1 MTTKDPA
8 ACRLSPT
15 SRRRDLGSQ
24 APRASDD
31 LVATQVPKR
40 LQVALCRALIVMDT
54 LSGTESQYLECV
66 DAAVPFR
73 IYVASLCIVP
83 STRCGGIVRLFVPD
97 AQRYCQL

>member
-1 MTTKDPA
+1 MTTKGPA

-15 SRRRDLGSQ
+15 FRRRDLGSQ

-40 LQVALCRALIVMDT
+40 PQVALCRALIVDT

-66 DAAVPFR
+66 DAAVPSQ